1 MLLTELKSV
10 NNLLIVFFYSIEMH
24 LFIQKDAILENIR
37 GEKDQ
42 LNGELERLRTEIDRL
57 QSAHDTAVS
66 DNRALKLQLDERHLI
81 NTNSSLSTAVCRY
94 IFLLK

>member
-1 MLLTELKSV
+1 
-10 NNLLIVFFYSIEMH
+10 
-24 LFIQKDAILENIR
+24 
-37 GEKDQ
+37 

-94 IFLLK
+94 IFLLKWMAYLIRARNNHNSAFVCHFALIYILLFF